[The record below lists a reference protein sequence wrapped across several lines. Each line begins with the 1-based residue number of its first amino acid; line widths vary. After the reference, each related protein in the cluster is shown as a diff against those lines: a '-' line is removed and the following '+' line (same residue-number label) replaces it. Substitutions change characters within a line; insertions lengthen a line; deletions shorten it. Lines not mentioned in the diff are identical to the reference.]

1 MRDTAALTSH
11 DGQVSTGID
20 YDSAEPPYRQLAAI
34 LRARIEA
41 GEITTRLPGERAL
54 QQEFGMAIVT
64 VRKAV
69 RVLRDEGIVRTTPGW
84 GTYVIEPG
92 KPDTKPGHER

>member
-1 MRDTAALTSH
+1 
-11 DGQVSTGID
+11 VSTGID

-41 GEITTRLPGERAL
+41 GEITSRLPGERSL

-84 GTYVIEPG
+84 GTYVIERG
-92 KPDTKPGHER
+92 KPNEKPGQERSDQR